1 MPMLGV
7 HKRQQ
12 SDLHKLSSFL
22 QRTAKKAANLLR
34 NFWRALCFKVKMDD
48 SFKVVL
54 LQLFLVL
61 AYFPLYEFHVWAAL
75 IYAGVFTLLD
85 LRFWPGAIRKH
96 AKDTHFSYL
105 IVTVVTSFIAVVFLF
120 ANIYEVI
127 GTVATTC
134 TKEYITGLWEHVY
147 FSVVTFTTLGY
158 GEYTPQGY
166 AKIATSIQ
174 AILGLGYFAFIVGVC
189 SALFYARFQKK

>member
-1 MPMLGV
+1 ME
-7 HKRQQ
+7 
-12 SDLHKLSSFL
+12 
-22 QRTAKKAANLLR
+22 
-34 NFWRALCFKVKMDD
+34 D

-61 AYFPLYEFHVWAAL
+61 VYFPLYGFHVWAAL

-85 LRFWPGAIRKH
+85 LRSWPGAIGKH
-96 AKDTHFSYL
+96 AEDRHFSYF

-127 GTVATTC
+127 GTVSITGTNQ
-134 TKEYITGLWEHVY
+134 YITGLWDHVY

-174 AILGLGYFAFIVGVC
+174 AILGLGYFAFIIGI
-189 SALFYARFQKK
+189 SSTLFYSRVKKT

>member
-1 MPMLGV
+1 
-7 HKRQQ
+7 
-12 SDLHKLSSFL
+12 
-22 QRTAKKAANLLR
+22 
-34 NFWRALCFKVKMDD
+34 MDD
-48 SFKVVL
+48 SLKVVL

-61 AYFPLYEFHVWAAL
+61 FYFPLYEFNVWAAL
-75 IYAGVFTLLD
+75 IYVGVFTLLD
-85 LRFWPGAIRKH
+85 LRFWPEAIRKH

-127 GTVATTC
+127 GTVATTG

-174 AILGLGYFAFIVGVC
+174 AILGLGYFAFIVGVS
-189 SALFYARFQKK
+189 SAIFYARLQKT